1 MQKFVIEKQAIAGTL
16 ESSDLQIIIDKNDG
30 KGIEI
35 ELKSSVENQ
44 YGRRIREV
52 LSTTLKNLGVQDARL
67 TVVDKGALDCT
78 IVARTVAVVHRA
90 ANATEKIDW
99 EGLEAWNA

>member
-1 MQKFVIEKQAIAGTL
+1 MQKFVIEKQAVAGTL
-16 ESSDLQIIIDKNDG
+16 ESADLQILIDRNDG

-52 LSTTLKNLGVQDARL
+52 LQNTLSNLGVTDARL
-67 TVVDKGALDCT
+67 MVTDKGALDCT
-78 IVARTVAVVHRA
+78 IVARTIAAVHRA
-90 ANATEKIDW
+90 ADAVDKIDW
-99 EGLEAWNA
+99 EAIEEWNV